1 MNVSITVSTTKTEG
15 SVGKS
20 HKIVLRDV
28 ATIEE
33 VHEALDREMSAY
45 FPKYRSLTE
54 TRSKKS
60 KED

>member
-54 TRSKKS
+54 TRSKKNM
-60 KED
+60 ED